1 MAIVEVLLNRVGI
14 NSLELSTDSVE
25 VSVGTS
31 LHVKIINYG
40 APTHATLK
48 TEGAAYT
55 NFTYENLYVEAESEI
70 KIDILASANPGSFD
84 MQVISGYG
92 MRRSAFTINVII
104 PEPEEEKEAPKPEP
118 VKKQK
123 QKKTIQAPSIN
134 RTLIILINL
143 VAPIVGFI
151 VLLFWILAPSAVNNT
166 VMAVILY
173 IIMLAGII
181 ITWRSVQ

>member
-1 MAIVEVLLNRVGI
+1 MAIVEVLLNRLGI
-14 NSLELSTDSVE
+14 NSLEISTDSVD
-25 VSVGTS
+25 VSAGTP
-31 LHVKIINYG
+31 LHIKFVNYG

-55 NFTYENLYVEAESEI
+55 NFTYENIYVEAESEI
-70 KIDILASANPGSFD
+70 KVDILASANPGSFE

-92 MRRSAFTINVII
+92 MRRQAFTINVLL
-104 PEPEEEKEAPKPEP
+104 PELEEEKKPADPEP
-118 VKKQK
+118 VTKPKPT
-123 QKKTIQAPSIN
+123 KTHNPVKITGIVIAV
-134 RTLIILINL
+134 NL
-143 VAPIVGFI
+143 VAPILGLI
-151 VLLFWILAPSAVNNT
+151 VLLFWLLDSQAVNTT